1 MYQHTLNSFNAF
13 HSSSVNAFV
22 RAFRGSE
29 VTSRRGSYAFVSAA
43 GASAG
48 VDSDMISEQDMDV
61 DDVGRKRATVNL
73 EVGCAWMI
81 ARTCYKDQ

>member
-1 MYQHTLNSFNAF
+1 M
-13 HSSSVNAFV
+13 NAFV

-29 VTSRRGSYAFVSAA
+29 VSRRGSYAFVSAA

-48 VDSDMISEQDMDV
+48 VDSDMTYEQDLGV

-73 EVGCAWMI
+73 KVGCAWMI
-81 ARTCYKDQ
+81 ARTCYKD